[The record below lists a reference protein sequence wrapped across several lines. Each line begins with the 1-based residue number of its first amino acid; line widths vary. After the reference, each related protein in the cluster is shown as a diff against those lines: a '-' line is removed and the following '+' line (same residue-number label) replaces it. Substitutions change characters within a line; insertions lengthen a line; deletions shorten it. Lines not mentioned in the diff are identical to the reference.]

1 MKTFHQII
9 IRSKAA
15 NEKTDTR
22 RILPIYIQE
31 TDPKINSKRIKAELL
46 KFQINLKQNGI
57 SAIHST
63 TSQIQN
69 LTSDQTFTTLNHP
82 RPMKIALMK

>member
-1 MKTFHQII
+1 MKTFHQKI
-9 IRSKAA
+9 IRSKAT
-15 NEKTDTR
+15 NKKTNTR

-46 KFQINLKQNGI
+46 KFQIKLKQNGI

-63 TSQIQN
+63 TSQIQH
-69 LTSDQTFTTLNHP
+69 LTDF
-82 RPMKIALMK
+82 